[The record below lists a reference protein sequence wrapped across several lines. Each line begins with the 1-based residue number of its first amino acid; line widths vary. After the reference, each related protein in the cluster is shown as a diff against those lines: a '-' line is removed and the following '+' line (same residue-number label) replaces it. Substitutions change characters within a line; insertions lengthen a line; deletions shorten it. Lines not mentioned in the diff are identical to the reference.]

1 MPRIYCLKNSAETA
15 SEEFRN
21 KSEFAP
27 LNVVVLRY
35 TLRFGQFV
43 VFYSCVILFTK
54 FTFT

>member
-35 TLRFGQFV
+35 TLRFGQLV